1 MVSKKQ
7 KRKIIGF
14 SKLGKRIYRIF
25 DILLITPLSRVVY
38 RITKILKAHTI
49 NFEGLLNNSKA
60 LITTSLVL
68 SFAIFFFVSIKSVN
82 IVETESEI
90 LSSQPVNAIFN
101 EEKYVV
107 EGIPN
112 TVDIILMGRKSDLYL
127 AKQLGDH
134 KIVLDLSDYKTGKYT
149 VKLKYN
155 HSVASISYKL
165 DPSTVTVNISEK
177 ESAVRTLTYDL
188 LNQDKLDT
196 KLNVNDVKLKESE
209 VYIKGSKETLEKVAT
224 VKALIDVATLE
235 LKEAG
240 SYEIDSLP
248 MVAYDESGKVVDN
261 VEIVPTSANATIKVD
276 SYYVDLPVR
285 VVPVGKLA
293 TGYAINSAITSV
305 NSVRVYGDQNAIS
318 SIPYIKAEIDVEG
331 ISSNKEYKVTLTKP
345 SGVRYMSQT
354 TATVNVTV
362 GQETTMEIELSSI
375 DSKNLGSGYI
385 ANLVNEEDSKCIV
398 IVKGVESVIKSLNV
412 STVKAY
418 VDLSGYGPGT
428 YDVPVLI
435 EGEDMTITYIP
446 KVQTIQVRIT
456 NSN

>member
-149 VKLKYN
+149 WKN
-155 HSVASISYKL
+155 
-165 DPSTVTVNISEK
+165 
-177 ESAVRTLTYDL
+177 
-188 LNQDKLDT
+188 LNFCENCGAKM
-196 KLNVNDVKLKESE
+196 ESE
-209 VYIKGSKETLEKVAT
+209 ENNDKI
-224 VKALIDVATLE
+224 
-235 LKEAG
+235 
-240 SYEIDSLP
+240 
-248 MVAYDESGKVVDN
+248 ES
-261 VEIVPTSANATIKVD
+261 
-276 SYYVDLPVR
+276 R
-285 VVPVGKLA
+285 
-293 TGYAINSAITSV
+293 
-305 NSVRVYGDQNAIS
+305 
-318 SIPYIKAEIDVEG
+318 
-331 ISSNKEYKVTLTKP
+331 
-345 SGVRYMSQT
+345 
-354 TATVNVTV
+354 
-362 GQETTMEIELSSI
+362 
-375 DSKNLGSGYI
+375 
-385 ANLVNEEDSKCIV
+385 
-398 IVKGVESVIKSLNV
+398 
-412 STVKAY
+412 
-418 VDLSGYGPGT
+418 
-428 YDVPVLI
+428 
-435 EGEDMTITYIP
+435 
-446 KVQTIQVRIT
+446 
-456 NSN
+456 